1 MSVCACAGGRTR
13 GVGGVGARVT
23 GSGGGTRVEVVVGEV
38 GLSGGR
44 TGENRGLEAKLVAG

>member
-1 MSVCACAGGRTR
+1 MCACAGGRTR